1 MIHFIYGG
9 CPAVQITHLDGSTE
23 FVAISINEKLALERV
38 SARIL
43 AQTGAVARFVEA
55 PRSIERC
62 FSAEQE
68 AAIAAARA
76 AREELLPP
84 ARHVDLIDAI
94 RANDDEGLRKH
105 WGTMNVP
112 FPVDDMEND
121 LHETVWWTA
130 LNVAAVLQRFD
141 MMKFLVSRGAAL
153 DGVESPNL
161 GYTESPVFTAA
172 ALGLRASLVTL
183 EELGASMTRRLDDDL
198 AVPDGYANLFE
209 AALSS
214 GCIDTM
220 RHCLARGA
228 SFDVRALERRMYQAY
243 RNFDCCLRVK
253 ARLAYP
259 MFELF
264 LSAIA
269 KLSPEE
275 ASFARSM
282 LLALCVIDMKFEGD
296 ACGHMASCIPLL
308 QSAGADLSGHFPS
321 DFKGAHAGSTPLEV
335 AVMCYEKTKPRLEV
349 VASLLRCGVAV
360 PDESFLLNV
369 DRQYIERFTQP
380 AYGGLFPTPPP
391 LNSAISF
398 LRKVRSA
405 GGYRSYIGGLRA
417 RVAATRQ
424 LYASGRALPVVFG
437 AGPDQSSDP
446 SQLDFLRAPGVDAAV
461 LEAPIH
467 LKRTLRLSGVVQR
480 LFSQPGD
487 VFQAIVRFWIS

>member
-23 FVAISINEKLALERV
+23 LVAISINEKLALERV

-68 AAIAAARA
+68 AAIAAAMA

-112 FPVDDMEND
+112 FPIDNMEND

-141 MMKFLVSRGAAL
+141 MMKFLVSRGAAV
-153 DGVESPNL
+153 DGVEEPTI

-172 ALGLRASLVTL
+172 ALGLRASLVAL

-214 GCIDTM
+214 GCIETV

-228 SFDVRALERRMYQAY
+228 PFDVRALERRMYQLY
-243 RNFDCCLRVK
+243 REFGCCLRVK

-259 MFELF
+259 IFELF
-264 LSAIA
+264 LSEIA
-269 KLSPEE
+269 KLSPED

-282 LLALCVIDMKFEGD
+282 LLALCVSDMQLQGD

-308 QSAGADLSGHFPS
+308 QSAGADLSGHFP
-321 DFKGAHAGSTPLEV
+321 DGFKGSHVGITPLEV
-335 AVMCYEKTKPRLEV
+335 AVMRREPRTKESRLDV
-349 VASLLRCGVAV
+349 VVSLLRCGVAV
-360 PDESFLLNV
+360 PDESRLLDF
-369 DRQYIERFTQP
+369 DRQYIERFTTGTLSATGVLLP
-380 AYGGLFPTPPP
+380 EPS
-391 LNSAISF
+391 SAIAF

-417 RVAATRQ
+417 RVAAMRQ
-424 LYASGRALPVVFG
+424 LHVSGRALPAVFG
-437 AGPDQSSDP
+437 GPDP
-446 SQLDFLRAPGVDAAV
+446 SHLAVLRAQGVDAAV
-461 LEAPIH
+461 LKALKHLEA
-467 LKRTLRLSGVVQR
+467 TLRVSGVVQR

>member
-1 MIHFIYGG
+1 MIHLIYKGY
-9 CPAVQITHLDGSTE
+9 PAVQVTRLNGSTD
-23 FVAISINEKLALERV
+23 FVPISADEKLSLESV

-43 AQTGAVARFVEA
+43 ARTGAVARIVET
-55 PRSIERC
+55 PRLPSIERC

-68 AAIAAARA
+68 TAIAADHA

-112 FPVDDMEND
+112 FPIDNMEND

-141 MMKFLVSRGAAL
+141 MMKFLVSRGAAV
-153 DGVESPNL
+153 DGVEEPTI

-172 ALGLRASLVTL
+172 ALGLRASLVAL

-214 GCIDTM
+214 GCIETV

-228 SFDVRALERRMYQAY
+228 PFDVRALERRMYQLY
-243 RNFDCCLRVK
+243 REFGCCLRVK

-259 MFELF
+259 IFELF
-264 LSAIA
+264 LSEIA
-269 KLSPEE
+269 KLSPED

-282 LLALCVIDMKFEGD
+282 LLALCVSDMQLQGD

-308 QSAGADLSGHFPS
+308 QSAGADLSGHFP
-321 DFKGAHAGSTPLEV
+321 DGFKGSHVGITPLEV
-335 AVMCYEKTKPRLEV
+335 AVMRREPRTKESRLDV
-349 VASLLRCGVAV
+349 VVSLLRCGVAV
-360 PDESFLLNV
+360 PDESRLLDF
-369 DRQYIERFTQP
+369 DRQYIERFTTGTRS
-380 AYGGLFPTPPP
+380 ATGGLVPEPS
-391 LNSAISF
+391 SAIAF

-417 RVAATRQ
+417 RVAAMRQ
-424 LYASGRALPVVFG
+424 LHVSGRALPAVFG
-437 AGPDQSSDP
+437 GPDP
-446 SQLDFLRAPGVDAAV
+446 SHLAVLRAQGVDAAV
-461 LEAPIH
+461 LKALKHLEA
-467 LKRTLRLSGVVQR
+467 TLRVSGVVQR

>member
-1 MIHFIYGG
+1 MIHYDASI
-9 CPAVQITHLDGSTE
+9 ALDVAQITRLDGSTE
-23 FVAISINEKLALERV
+23 SVGLFPDEKLALERV

-43 AQTGAVARFVEA
+43 AQTGAVAIIVEA
-55 PRSIERC
+55 PRLPSIERC

-68 AAIAAARA
+68 AAIAAAHA

-112 FPVDDMEND
+112 FPIDNMEND

-141 MMKFLVSRGAAL
+141 MMKFLVSRGAAV
-153 DGVESPNL
+153 DGVESPV

-172 ALGLRASLVTL
+172 ALGLRASLVAL

-264 LSAIA
+264 LSEIA

-282 LLALCVIDMKFEGD
+282 LLAVCVSDMQLQGD

-308 QSAGADLSGHFPS
+308 QSAGADLSGHFP
-321 DFKGAHAGSTPLEV
+321 DGFKGSHVGITPLEV
-335 AVMCYEKTKPRLEV
+335 AVMRREPRTKESRLDV
-349 VASLLRCGVAV
+349 VVSLLRCGVAV
-360 PDESFLLNV
+360 PDESRLLDF
-369 DRQYIERFTQP
+369 DRQYIERFTTGTLSATGVLLP
-380 AYGGLFPTPPP
+380 EPS
-391 LNSAISF
+391 SAIAF

-417 RVAATRQ
+417 RVAAMRQ
-424 LYASGRALPVVFG
+424 LHVSGRALPAVFG
-437 AGPDQSSDP
+437 GPDP
-446 SQLDFLRAPGVDAAV
+446 SHLAVLRAQGVDAAV
-461 LEAPIH
+461 LKALKHLEA
-467 LKRTLRLSGVVQR
+467 TLRVSGVVQR

>member
-23 FVAISINEKLALERV
+23 LVAISINEKLALERV

-68 AAIAAARA
+68 AAIAAAMA

-112 FPVDDMEND
+112 FPIDNMEND

-141 MMKFLVSRGAAL
+141 MMKFLVSRGAAV
-153 DGVESPNL
+153 DGVESPV

-172 ALGLRASLVTL
+172 ALGLRASLVAL

-264 LSAIA
+264 LSEIA

-282 LLALCVIDMKFEGD
+282 LLALCVIDMQLQGD

-308 QSAGADLSGHFPS
+308 QSAVADLSGHFPQ

-349 VASLLRCGVAV
+349 IASLLRCGVAV
-360 PDESFLLNV
+360 PDESRLLNF
-369 DRQYIERFTQP
+369 DRQYIERFTMP
-380 AYGGLFPTPPP
+380 AYGGLFATPPP
-391 LNSAISF
+391 PNSAIAF

-417 RVAATRQ
+417 RVAAMRQ
-424 LYASGRALPVVFG
+424 LYATGRALPAVFG
-437 AGPDQSSDP
+437 EGPDP
-446 SQLDFLRAPGVDAAV
+446 SQLAFLRAQGVDAAV
-461 LEAPIH
+461 LKALKHLEA
-467 LKRTLRLSGVVQR
+467 TLRVSGVVQR